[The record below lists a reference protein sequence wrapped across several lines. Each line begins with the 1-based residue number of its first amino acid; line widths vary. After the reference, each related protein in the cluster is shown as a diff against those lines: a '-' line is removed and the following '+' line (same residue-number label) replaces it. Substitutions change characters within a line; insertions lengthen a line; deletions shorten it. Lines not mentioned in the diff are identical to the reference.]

1 MIGKIAIG
9 NTLAMTTPSW
19 IDLIEIA
26 PEVKALVTCRGE
38 TDESPYSGF
47 NPCHYTGD
55 SPAHIAASRKTL
67 ADYIGVSE
75 DRIILPRQTHS
86 NVCKLIDEF
95 PVDAACLY
103 GVDALVTR
111 MKGVAIGV
119 STADCVPILL
129 ADTKAEVIAAVHAGW
144 RGAVGGIIENSV
156 EMMLAA
162 GSDVSR
168 IKAAIGPCICSGCF
182 EVGEEVAE
190 RFPESCVIRGLDKPH
205 VDLPRFVKMTLEKC
219 GLDGES
225 ITMPTACTRCRPDRY
240 FSARAIGI
248 NSGRNFS
255 MIMLR

>member
-1 MIGKIAIG
+1 
-9 NTLAMTTPSW
+9 MTTPSW

-55 SPAHIAASRKTL
+55 SPAHIVASRKAL

-75 DRIILPRQTHS
+75 ERIILPRQTHS

-95 PVDAACLY
+95 PVDADGLY

-205 VDLPRFVKMTLEKC
+205 VDLPRFVRITLEKC

>member
-1 MIGKIAIG
+1 MIGKIVIG

-55 SPAHIAASRKTL
+55 SPAHIVASRKAL

-75 DRIILPRQTHS
+75 ERIILPRQTHS

-95 PVDAACLY
+95 PVDADGLY

-168 IKAAIGPCICSGCF
+168 IKAAIGPCICPGCF

-205 VDLPRFVKMTLEKC
+205 VDLPRFVRITLEKC

-225 ITMPTACTRCRPDRY
+225 IAMPTACTRCRPDRY